1 HPAGVAGARGRW
13 LGILAPAQI
22 APRSPQVKPITPV
35 ETGPTRRAKTD
46 KKSWTEKG
54 VEDSVEGK
62 TKDLTGKIKDA
73 AGGLTGDSSLQA
85 EGKIHQLKGKATEA

>member
-1 HPAGVAGARGRW
+1 M
-13 LGILAPAQI
+13 
-22 APRSPQVKPITPV
+22 
-35 ETGPTRRAKTD
+35 TD
-46 KKSWTEKG
+46 KKNWTEKG

-85 EGKIHQLKGKATEA
+85 EGKIDQLKGKAQDAVGKVERKLGEKADADNE